1 MIVRFAIACAA
12 LFPFVTASPAHAV
25 QKPAQ
30 AAQKPEAQAALTV
43 GMPAPALSIE
53 KWVKGSPVAS
63 FEKGKVYVVEFWATW
78 CGPCIAQMPHI
89 SKLQR
94 EYASKN
100 VTVIGVTSED
110 PSNSLAEVE
119 AMVAAKGDGMGYTV
133 GWDTGR
139 TTNDAFMKASG
150 QRGIP
155 CSFLVDADGKVA
167 YIGHPM
173 YLDIPL
179 KQVVAGTWD
188 VEKGN
193 AMIADIRTKMNAV
206 YKAVGSDPKGGL
218 EKLAAVERE
227 YPDFAGHNEGLRF
240 DLLLGAGDLA
250 GAYALGKQLVDEA
263 IADKNTSE
271 LNDIAW
277 KIVDPEAKHARR
289 DVELALR
296 AAEKAADFTQWKDGA
311 ILDTLA
317 RAYFWKGD
325 TAKAIEI
332 QTKAVAAAKGEMKKQ
347 LEQVLAEYQGKNT
360 Q

>member
-1 MIVRFAIACAA
+1 MFVRLAIACAA
-12 LFPFVTASPAHAV
+12 LFAFVAPS
-25 QKPAQ
+25 QAQ
-30 AAQKPEAQAALTV
+30 APQKTQAQVALKT

-63 FEKGKVYVVEFWATW
+63 FEKGKVYVLEFWATW
-78 CGPCIAQMPHI
+78 CGPCIAQMPHV
-89 SKLQR
+89 SRLQR
-94 EYASKN
+94 EYAAQN
-100 VTVIGVTSED
+100 VTIIGVTSED
-110 PSNSLAEVE
+110 PENSLASVE
-119 AMVAAKGDGMGYTV
+119 AMVADKGDGMGYTV
-133 GWDTGR
+133 AWDSGR
-139 TTNDAFMKASG
+139 KTNEAYMKASA

-155 CSFLVDADGKVA
+155 CSFLVDQQGNVA

-173 YLDIPL
+173 FLDVPL

-188 VEKGN
+188 IEKGN
-193 AMIADIRTKMNAV
+193 AMIADVQSKMSAV
-206 YKAVGSDPKGGL
+206 YKALRSDPKAGL
-218 EKLAAVERE
+218 EKLAAIERE
-227 YPDFAGHNEGLRF
+227 YPDFAGHNDGLRF
-240 DLLLGAGDLA
+240 DLLLAAGELD
-250 GAYALGKQLVDEA
+250 GAYALGKTLVDLA
-263 IADKNTSE
+263 ITEKNSAE

-277 KIVDPEAKHARR
+277 KIVDPEAKHTRR

-296 AAEKAADFTQWKDGA
+296 AAERAADFTHWKDGA

-332 QTKAVAAAKGEMKKQ
+332 QTKAVATAKGEMKKQ